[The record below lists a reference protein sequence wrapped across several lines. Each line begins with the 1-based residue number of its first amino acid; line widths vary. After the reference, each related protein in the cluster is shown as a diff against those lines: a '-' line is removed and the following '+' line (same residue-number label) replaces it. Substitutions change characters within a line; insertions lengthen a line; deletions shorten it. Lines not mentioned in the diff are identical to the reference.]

1 MACSTYGCKLSAA
14 GTSDEIYIHQLAV
27 TFEEATN
34 YCKSE
39 VACTSNGE
47 VFLFHDMTKFSQLF
61 DFIVLPYVYLYL
73 LRNNYLQLF
82 HPLSACI
89 SVSRVVFVEWVIQPM
104 DTNVVFLCK
113 RKKDQ

>member
-14 GTSDEIYIHQLAV
+14 GTSDEIYIHQVAV

-61 DFIVLPYVYLYL
+61 DFIVLRYVYLG
-73 LRNNYLQLF
+73 
-82 HPLSACI
+82 SMICI
-89 SVSRVVFVEWVIQPM
+89 
-104 DTNVVFLCK
+104 C
-113 RKKDQ
+113 